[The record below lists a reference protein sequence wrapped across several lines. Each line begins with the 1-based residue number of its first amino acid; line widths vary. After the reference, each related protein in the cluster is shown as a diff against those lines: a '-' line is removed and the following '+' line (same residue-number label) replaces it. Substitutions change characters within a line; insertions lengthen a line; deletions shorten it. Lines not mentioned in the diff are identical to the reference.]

1 MYNLNHKFMS
11 KKKKE
16 KKYSEFEK
24 TYPQQLDLFSFSNLF
39 ENKKEKYSNTV
50 DLYDTMPKYFHGDV
64 EKIRKDGKYI
74 DIISR
79 DFVFKKQQMI
89 INIYP
94 ARILQKNKESKD
106 FLPSQREEIIEDV
119 LRKFATDPNRNE
131 FLDDRLSVKFS
142 LYDLWKELRAIK
154 HPYDYCEIKESL
166 EILSKTN
173 IEVKTING
181 RATFA
186 SNMFETFG
194 VVNDNDNIIDFE
206 DNIDDHQN
214 DDYSKKII
222 YFVRFNSLVS
232 ESIKNKT
239 WKILNYEQCMKY
251 KKVISRWLHKRIS
264 HMFLTNDIKLP
275 FNILLSTIIRD
286 SGMTEYGRITNSI
299 IQVQK
304 CLAEMIEVGSI
315 DRYDTEKLYSKER
328 KNKIVDVKFFIF
340 VSSSF
345 YEDMRLNYLTIQ
357 ENDKV
362 KKIIGPN
369 TNSKNVLESE
379 RNDLKDLLEP
389 FKLTNED
396 INKIL
401 SFRKNKTLDDIRI
414 NILSAINYI
423 KSEKDKGKN
432 FSVMAIIISSLNNN
446 WNNTCENIDYDNE
459 EKIGQSNEQS
469 LNKILSNIKNTK
481 YKSISEKLIDYF
493 GDDIYLAWLSKL
505 EFVNIKNT
513 VLTLSCD
520 NQFVIDVIKRDYLNG
535 VQKTDEDGKKFWYRK
550 GVKQVVSDVLPKITD
565 VVIEYKQ

>member
-24 TYPQQLDLFSFSNLF
+24 TYPQQLDLFSFSNIF
-39 ENKKEKYSNTV
+39 ESKKEKYSNTV
-50 DLYDTMPKYFHGDV
+50 DLYDTMPKYYHGDV

-299 IQVQK
+299 IQIQK
-304 CLAEMIEVGSI
+304 CLAEMMEVGSI
-315 DRYDTEKLYSKER
+315 DRYDMEKLYSKER

-362 KKIIGPN
+362 KKVISLN

-379 RNDLKDLLEP
+379 KNDLKDLLEP
-389 FKLTNED
+389 FGLTNED

-401 SFRKNKTLDDIRI
+401 SFRKNKTLDDIKI

-423 KSEKDKGKN
+423 RSEETKGKS
-432 FSVMAIIISSLNNN
+432 FSVMAIIMSSLNNN
-446 WNNTCENIDYDNE
+446 WNSTCENIDDDNE
-459 EKIGQSNEQS
+459 EKTEQSNNQS
-469 LNKILSNIKNTK
+469 LNNILSSIKNNK
-481 YKSISEKLIDYF
+481 YRNISEKLIDYF
-493 GDDIYLAWLSKL
+493 GNNIYLAWLSKL
-505 EFVNIKNT
+505 EFVNIKST
-513 VLTLSCD
+513 VLTLSCN

-535 VQKTDEDGKKFWYRK
+535 IQKTDEYGKKFWYRK
-550 GVKQVVSDVLPKITD
+550 GIKQVVNDVLPKITD
-565 VVIEYKQ
+565 IVIEYKQ

>member
-1 MYNLNHKFMS
+1 MT

-39 ENKKEKYSNTV
+39 ESKKEKYSNTV

-74 DIISR
+74 DIVSR

-106 FLPSQREEIIEDV
+106 FLPSQREEIMEDV

-142 LYDLWKELRAIK
+142 LYDLWKELRAVK
-154 HPYDYCEIKESL
+154 HPYDYGEIKESL

-173 IEVKTING
+173 VEVKTINS
-181 RATFA
+181 RVTFA

-194 VVNDNDNIIDFE
+194 VVNDNDNIIDLD
-206 DNIDDHQN
+206 DNINDYQN

-264 HMFLTNDIKLP
+264 HMFLTNDIELP

-286 SGMTEYGRITNSI
+286 SGMTEYSRITDSI

-304 CLAEMIEVGSI
+304 CLTEMIEVGSV
-315 DRYDTEKLYSKER
+315 DRYDMEKLYSKER

-345 YEDMRLNYLTIQ
+345 YEDIKLNYLTIH

-362 KKIIGPN
+362 KKTISPN
-369 TNSKNVLESE
+369 TDFKNVLESE
-379 RNDLKDLLEP
+379 KNDLKGLLEP

-401 SFRKNKTLDDIRI
+401 SFRKSKTLDDIKI
-414 NILSAINYI
+414 NVLSAINYI
-423 KSEKDKGKN
+423 RSEEDKGN
-432 FSVMAIIISSLNNN
+432 SFSVMAIIMSSLNNN
-446 WNNTCENIDYDNE
+446 WNSTCESINDDNE
-459 EKIGQSNEQS
+459 EKIGQSNKQS
-469 LNKILSNIKNTK
+469 LNNILSSIKNTK
-481 YKSISEKLIDYF
+481 YRNISEKLIDYF
-493 GDDIYLAWLSKL
+493 GDDIYLAWLSRL
-505 EFVNIKNT
+505 EFVNIKST
-513 VLTLSCD
+513 VLTLSCN